1 MMAGLGSRRPAGG
14 SSADYAFRFPGDV
27 DSDQMRVVASALAVS
42 CLHFAAPLADQQPPQ
57 QAFKSGVQL
66 LEVDAR
72 VFDRE
77 GRFVTD
83 LTVEDFEILEK
94 GAVQKIQT
102 MFLVGGP
109 AVSASMP
116 SASAA
121 PILPRAAQT
130 WIFIFD
136 HRHLRPNGFHRAK
149 GGVGA
154 FMADRFRAGDL
165 AGVIMN
171 DKMVNNRISSVRS
184 EFLDALQ
191 QVTAPADAV
200 WRAQDQEDAARAG
213 GEGEAGSHIRN
224 ALELHSVA
232 ETKRAARAT
241 IETLDALAR
250 GLSAMP
256 GPKTI
261 VLFSDGFALAELEG
275 TIRTVVGRMN
285 RAGGRIYAIDTR
297 GLAGGPSDTIN
308 SLAVDTGGRVIFN
321 TNNIGHALD
330 EVAADT
336 NVYYVLGYQP
346 ANLRHDGK
354 YREIEVRVKRS
365 RVTVRARKGYLA
377 LPPSKMLIPQPVR

>member
-1 MMAGLGSRRPAGG
+1 
-14 SSADYAFRFPGDV
+14 
-27 DSDQMRVVASALAVS
+27 MRVVASALAVS
-42 CLHFAAPLADQQPPQ
+42 CLHLAVPLADQQPPQ
-57 QAFKSGVQL
+57 QAFKSGVHL

-72 VFDRE
+72 VFDLE

-83 LTVEDFEILEK
+83 LTVEDFEILEN
-94 GAVQKIQT
+94 GAAQKIQT

-149 GGVGA
+149 GGVTT
-154 FMADRFRAGDL
+154 FMAERFRAGDL

-191 QVTAPADAV
+191 QVTAPADAI
-200 WRAQDQEDAARAG
+200 WRAQDQEDAARMG
-213 GEGEAGSHIRN
+213 GEGEAGSNIRA
-224 ALELHSVA
+224 ALGVHSGA
-232 ETKRAARAT
+232 EIKRAARAT
-241 IETLDALAR
+241 TETLDALAR
-250 GLSAMP
+250 GLATMP

-261 VLFSDGFALAELEG
+261 VLFSDGFGLAELEG

-285 RAGGRIYAIDTR
+285 RAGARIYAIDTR
-297 GLAGGPSDTIN
+297 GLAGGPADTIN
-308 SLAVDTGGRVIFN
+308 SLAADTGGRVIFN
-321 TNNIGHALD
+321 TNNIGDALD

-346 ANLRHDGK
+346 ANLRYDGK

-365 RVTVRARKGYLA
+365 GLTVRARRGYLA
-377 LPPSKMLIPQPVR
+377 LPPSKMLIPRPVR

>member
-1 MMAGLGSRRPAGG
+1 
-14 SSADYAFRFPGDV
+14 
-27 DSDQMRVVASALAVS
+27 MRVVASALAVS
-42 CLHFAAPLADQQPPQ
+42 CLLFAAPLADQQQPQ

-83 LTVEDFEILEK
+83 LMVEDFEILEK

-149 GGVGA
+149 GGVTT
-154 FMADRFRAGDL
+154 FMAERFRAGDL

-200 WRAQDQEDAARAG
+200 SRAQDQEDAARAG
-213 GEGEAGSHIRN
+213 GEGEAGSNIRS
-224 ALELHSVA
+224 ALERHSVA

-250 GLSAMP
+250 GLAAMP

-297 GLAGGPSDTIN
+297 GLAGGPTDTIN

-346 ANLRHDGK
+346 ANLRHDGT

-365 RVTVRARKGYLA
+365 GVTVRARKGYLA
-377 LPPSKMLIPQPVR
+377 LPPAKMLIPQPVR